1 MRLGAGPAA
10 GGWNGMARTPAG
22 RTETLR
28 DLAENLLLR
37 AAIGGALALPRRWRV
52 PAFGWLVS
60 RTIAPLAG
68 FRERIRGN
76 LAYVL
81 PDLDAADVAA
91 LCRDVP
97 DNFARTLIENYA
109 TEELREIGRRTP
121 LTGPGLEAMEE
132 ARAAGRPILLLTGHF
147 GNYEVPRAALI
158 ARGWTVGGL
167 YRPMNNRYF
176 NAHYAATMHRLGEPV
191 FPRGRTGTAGFL
203 RHLRG
208 GGAGVLLIDQ
218 YFRSGAEIDFLGKPA
233 PTALSAAE
241 IALKIDAL
249 LVPFFGIR
257 QPDGLSFE
265 AVFEAPIPHAT
276 AVEMTSAFNAVLEEK
291 VLAHMDQWFWIHR
304 RWKPERKRARKQPRN
319 ASGPSVSAGA
329 AKSG

>member
-1 MRLGAGPAA
+1 
-10 GGWNGMARTPAG
+10 MATSDRPVLDRATDAV
-22 RTETLR
+22 
-28 DLAENLLLR
+28 AR
-37 AAIGGALALPRRWRV
+37 AAIRAALVLPRRVRV
-52 PAFGWLVS
+52 PVFGWLVS
-60 RTIAPLAG
+60 RCLAPLMG
-68 FRERIRGN
+68 FDRRIRAN
-76 LAYVL
+76 LDLAVPGL
-81 PDLDAADVAA
+81 PAHEARR
-91 LCRDVP
+91 LCRAVN

-109 TEELREIGRRTP
+109 TDDLLETGRRTEP
-121 LTGPGLEAMEE
+121 VGPGLAAMEE
-132 ARAAGRPILLLTGHF
+132 ARAAGRPIVLVTGHF

-191 FPRGRTGTAGFL
+191 FPRGRAGTAGFL

-265 AVFEAPIPHAT
+265 AVFEAPIPHTT
-276 AVEMTSAFNAVLEEK
+276 AMEMTSAFNAVLEEK

-304 RWKPERKRARKQPRN
+304 RWKPERRRPKARTRKEN
-319 ASGPSVSAGA
+319 GPGVSAGA
-329 AKSG
+329 AKPG